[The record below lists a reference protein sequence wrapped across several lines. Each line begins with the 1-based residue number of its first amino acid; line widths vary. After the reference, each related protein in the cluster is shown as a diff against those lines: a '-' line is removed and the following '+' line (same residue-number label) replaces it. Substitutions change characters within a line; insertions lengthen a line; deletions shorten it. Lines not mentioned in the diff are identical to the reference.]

1 MTHYTSMS
9 EFVIAVERAWKPYRD
24 YISSLTPEQLD
35 GPSDAAGWTVKDH
48 IAHVTSWQEGIT
60 AVLQGRPRHEGMG
73 LSKADRVSEVETD
86 DEVDAL
92 NAKMRDIDAHFSGEE
107 AVEEAILK
115 HEGFVME
122 LESQPEEAVS
132 RKRSDYLPGPDP
144 DDMSFT
150 DWVWNNSGAHYAEH
164 LTYIRRILG
173 EDVPDPE

>member
-1 MTHYTSMS
+1 MSDYASMS
-9 EFVIAVERAWKPYRD
+9 EFVIAIERAWAPYIR
-24 YISSLTPEQLD
+24 YIRGLSPDQLD
-35 GPSDAAGWTVKDH
+35 GPTDDRGWSVKDH

-73 LSKADRVSEVETD
+73 VTDADMGLD
-86 DEVDAL
+86 IDAL
-92 NAKMRDIDAHFSGEE
+92 NAKMRDIDAHFSGEG

-122 LESQPEEAVS
+122 LESQAEDAVS
-132 RKRSDYLPGPDP
+132 RKRSDYIPGSGP
-144 DDMSFT
+144 DDMPFT
-150 DWVWNNSGAHYAEH
+150 EWVWNNSGGHYAEH